1 MVLTLSNGNV
11 RGILVNSISEVVSGA
26 IVLAEAN
33 DNSYVSAVSNA
44 RGEFFMDLDPTKTW
58 KLKVLYVNSSDTDPY
73 IQRRDTSLDPQS
85 RDDVLDIDLTD
96 PNIAVIE
103 YDGSALTSNQIV
115 MYRTSEGN
123 S

>member
-1 MVLTLSNGNV
+1 
-11 RGILVNSISEVVSGA
+11 
-26 IVLAEAN
+26 
-33 DNSYVSAVSNA
+33 
-44 RGEFFMDLDPTKTW
+44 MDLDPTKTW